1 MEKLYKKIGWKNKP
15 NLATPLGATNLK
27 KIDEAIDELDNR
39 TIELDNK
46 DAEQGRHIEGLYAET
61 RKNTQAIE
69 EGFDALKIVPT
80 ASGSPVYIFDASN
93 MGLED
98 IDFFGESKQ
107 LQTTGAQLFD
117 INDKYDFST
126 SFVVDSDGW
135 ITFNYDNSAG
145 TSTVYLNASTN
156 KSNLLAISTNYLSVV
171 EVESISNATIYPTSN
186 NEGVLKGQ
194 FETAYTSMTLPTSK
208 GVFVNIVKTRA
219 SFDDAFTMARTIV
232 SVPAGK
238 IGTAKFRMS
247 IIKDITVTANTF
259 VYEKYSGGKASPNPD
274 CPQPIESKIVNRVDV
289 MGGQLL
295 DLKANTSSTL
305 NGFSVSVESGYILK
319 VSGTPTA
326 VWANLTDFDTKKL
339 PKGKYTFSV
348 DKTPTELGVNLIGIK
363 FRKSLAD
370 STNVTHLITGSNKSI
385 TLERTED
392 YELVQIY
399 VEGCDTSKSY
409 NFTFKVMLNA
419 GETAFPFEQ
428 FKGIQTVNLSA
439 PIELNGIGGV
449 RDTDKLKKF
458 GVVVFD
464 GSDDEHWATY
474 DTRAGNRRWYSNSIS
489 TKAKAN
495 TSTATVPNIL
505 CTHYKPVSPSD
516 TYNDIQGI
524 TISTASATD
533 GMPVLYLYDESFNVD
548 DRPAWRAHLQ
558 ANPMTVVYELEEP
571 IETELPQADIDAIKN
586 LHSYKPNTVV
596 MNDADA
602 EMDVHYVAD
611 VKIYIDKK
619 FEALANAIVNQ

>member
-15 NLATPLGATNLK
+15 NLSTPLGATNLK
-27 KIDEAIDELDNR
+27 KIDEALDGLDNR
-39 TIELDNK
+39 TIELDTQRVNHK
-46 DAEQGRHIEGLYAET
+46 RLIDDLYSKTDALEKE
-61 RKNTQAIE
+61 IE
-69 EGFDALKIVPT
+69 EVQTSTEASKDALKIIST
-80 ASGSPVYIFDASN
+80 ASGTTAYMDDASN

-219 SFDDAFTMARTIV
+219 SFDDAFTMARTII

-247 IIKDITVTANTF
+247 IIKDTTVTANTF
-259 VYEKYSGGKASPNPD
+259 VYEPFTNGVASPSPD
-274 CPQPIESKIVNRVDV
+274 YPQPIESKIVNRVV
-289 MGGQLL
+289 VSNAQLL
-295 DLKANTSSTL
+295 DLIANTNQATT
-305 NGFSVSVESGYILK
+305 NGMVISVESGYILT
-319 VSGTPTA
+319 VNGTSSKA
-326 VWANLTDFDTKKL
+326 WSNLTDFSEIDI
-339 PKGKYTFSV
+339 PSGKYTFSV
-348 DKTPTELGVNLIGIK
+348 DAVPSGLNGIGIK
-363 FRKSLAD
+363 FRKSIED
-370 STNVTHLITGSNKSI
+370 STNVTHVITGSKKSVA
-385 TLERTED
+385 LD
-392 YELVQIY
+392 YSNEFKLVQIY
-399 VEGCDTSKSY
+399 ADGCDTSTNY
-409 NFTFKVMLNA
+409 NFTIKVMLNA
-419 GETAFPFEQ
+419 GETALPFEQ
-428 FKGIQTVNLSA
+428 HQSQTVNLSA
-439 PIELNGIGGV
+439 PIELNGIGDV

-464 GSDDEHWATY
+464 GSENWVGSSY
-474 DTRAGNRRWYSNSIS
+474 LAGRYGIEI
-489 TKAKAN
+489 KAKATGICMCSMAINRLVETVNCCHINQHGSFYIN
-495 TSTATVPNIL
+495 TSFVTL
-505 CTHYKPVSPSD
+505 
-516 TYNDIQGI
+516 
-524 TISTASATD
+524 
-533 GMPVLYLYDESFNVD
+533 DE
-548 DRPAWRAHLQ
+548 WKAHLQ
-558 ANPMTVVYELEEP
+558 SNPMTVVYELAEPEENS
-571 IETELPQADIDAIKN
+571 LPQADIDAIKA
-586 LHSYKPNTVV
+586 LHTYKPNTVV